1 MRQVGA
7 VPLTPSVGSDRAMR
21 TRLLISLAFLLAVG
35 VAVRAGAAAWTDWI
49 NAPVDRPEFGPKGTP
64 TLRPP
69 AAGAPPGQPTVT
81 PQAPPPTFAAAT
93 GPTSQM
99 ASPTPVLTPGVT
111 TVGADQTSTPAP
123 VPTLDPGTSMAG
135 STPQPGEQRRVA
147 NTDGLGVALRT
158 TPGGDRQPGK
168 GYDEGTTL
176 TVLETRGEWARIR
189 GDDGREGW
197 VLGVTLAPLAS
208 GSSASATS
216 VRPGQTPTQA
226 TAKPTATAG
235 ATGRPVAAAGT
246 STPAARPTQMDG
258 DYRVANTDGLGV
270 ALRTAPN
277 GDRLP
282 GKGYDEGATVTVIER
297 SGDWARIRGPD
308 GREGWVPAATLVLP

>member
-1 MRQVGA
+1 M
-7 VPLTPSVGSDRAMR
+7 P
-21 TRLLISLAFLLAVG
+21 TRILISLALLLVVG

-49 NAPVDRPEFGPKGTP
+49 NAPLDRPQSGPKGTP

-81 PQAPPPTFAAAT
+81 PEAPPPTFAAAT

-99 ASPTPVLTPGVT
+99 ARPTLLLTPTVT
-111 TVGADQTSTPAP
+111 TVGSDQTSTPAA
-123 VPTLDPGTSMAG
+123 VPTLGPGAATPG
-135 STPQPGEQRRVA
+135 GTPQAGEQRRVA

-176 TVLETRGEWARIR
+176 TVLEVRDEWVRIR

-197 VLGVTLAPLAS
+197 VLGVTLVPLAS
-208 GSSASATS
+208 ASPTSATGI
-216 VRPGQTPTQA
+216 RPGQTSIQT
-226 TAKPTATAG
+226 TAQPSATAG
-235 ATGRPVAAAGT
+235 ATKRPAAAAVT
-246 STPAARPTQMDG
+246 STPAARPTLMEG
-258 DYRVANTDGLGV
+258 EYRVANTDGLGV
-270 ALRTAPN
+270 ALRAAPD

-297 SGDWARIRGPD
+297 SGSWARIRGAD
-308 GREGWVPAATLVLP
+308 GREGWVPAATLVP

>member
-1 MRQVGA
+1 
-7 VPLTPSVGSDRAMR
+7 MR
-21 TRLLISLAFLLAVG
+21 TRILITLAFLLVVG

-49 NAPVDRPEFGPKGTP
+49 NAPLVRPEPSPGSTP

-81 PQAPPPTFAAAT
+81 PEAPPPTFAAAT
-93 GPTSQM
+93 GPTTQLL
-99 ASPTPVLTPGVT
+99 SPTPVLTP
-111 TVGADQTSTPAP
+111 TVASVSTDQAGTPTP
-123 VPTLDPGTSMAG
+123 VPTLDRGTPAPDG
-135 STPQPGEQRRVA
+135 TPQAGEQRRVA
-147 NTDGLGVALRT
+147 NTDGLGVALHT

-176 TVLETRGEWARIR
+176 TVLEVRGDWARIR

-197 VLGVTLAPLAS
+197 VLAVTLAPLAS
-208 GSSASATS
+208 TSQTPATG

-226 TAKPTATAG
+226 STQPSATAG
-235 ATGRPVAAAGT
+235 AANRPATPAGR
-246 STPAARPTQMDG
+246 STPATGQ
-258 DYRVANTDGLGV
+258 YRVANTDGQGV
-270 ALRTAPN
+270 ALRAAPD

-297 SGDWARIRGPD
+297 NGDWAHIRGAD
-308 GREGWVPAATLVLP
+308 GRDGWVPAATLAP

>member
-1 MRQVGA
+1 
-7 VPLTPSVGSDRAMR
+7 VP
-21 TRLLISLAFLLAVG
+21 TRILISLALLLAVG
-35 VAVRAGAAAWTDWI
+35 AAVRAGAVAWTDWI
-49 NAPVDRPEFGPKGTP
+49 NAPLDRPESGPKSTP

-81 PQAPPPTFAAAT
+81 PEAPPPTFVAAS

-99 ASPTPVLTPGVT
+99 ASPTLVLTPTVT

-123 VPTLDPGTSMAG
+123 IATVDPGTPTAG
-135 STPQPGEQRRVA
+135 SPPQPGEQRRVA
-147 NTDGLGVALRT
+147 NTDGLGVALRA

-168 GYDEGTTL
+168 GYDEGTML

-197 VLGVTLAPLAS
+197 VLTVTLAPLAS
-208 GSSASATS
+208 TSPTSATGL
-216 VRPGQTPTQA
+216 RPGQTPSQA
-226 TAKPTATAG
+226 TTQPSATAG
-235 ATGRPVAAAGT
+235 ATRRPAAAAGT
-246 STPAARPTQMDG
+246 STPAARPTQIRG
-258 DYRVANTDGLGV
+258 EYRVANTDGLGV
-270 ALRTAPN
+270 ALRTAPD

-308 GREGWVPAATLVLP
+308 GREGWVPAATVVPP